1 MEQPN
6 HIYQGKFPIHYSIEG
21 SVLGVQNAVKE
32 YSGTSPALLNKWFT
46 EVVKPSHLSITRTKE
61 TYDNS
66 QAQWLWD
73 NTKTPTY
80 GVVDYY
86 TLQDLILTYPRSGW
100 NAIGLACPESHGGLC
115 WTDED

>member
-1 MEQPN
+1 MV
-6 HIYQGKFPIHYSIEG
+6 HRG
-21 SVLGVQNAVKE
+21 SE
-32 YSGTSPALLNKWFT
+32 
-46 EVVKPSHLSITRTKE
+46 PSHLSITRTKE

-73 NTKTPTY
+73 STKTPTF

-86 TLQDLILTYPRSGW
+86 TLEDLIQTYPKSGW
-100 NAIGLACPESHGGLC
+100 NSVGLACPESHGGLC